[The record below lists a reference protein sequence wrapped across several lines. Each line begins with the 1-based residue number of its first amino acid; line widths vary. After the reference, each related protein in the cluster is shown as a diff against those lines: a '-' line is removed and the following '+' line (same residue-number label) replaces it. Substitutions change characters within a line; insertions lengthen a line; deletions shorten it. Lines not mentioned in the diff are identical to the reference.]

1 MKKILKLI
9 AVICVILFSLIAC
22 GEQTNN
28 AQQVEQGDNLQ
39 ETINSENNNNE
50 SSDALVFS
58 AENALIEVENVS
70 GLENTTKLSE
80 QEISEIFNFGETEIL
95 EKEIRSEITESS
107 IAEIGIVKVQDKE
120 QAWNIM
126 QAFLSRHEEL
136 KNKYAA
142 NEEILRIIVDSD
154 SYILKQEGQ
163 YVTYILSENANEINE
178 KINGMPRA

>member
-22 GEQTNN
+22 DEKTNN
-28 AQQVEQGDNLQ
+28 TQQVEQDENLQ
-39 ETINSENNNNE
+39 GTINSENNNE
-50 SSDALVFS
+50 SGVVLVFN
-58 AENALIEVENVS
+58 AENALIEVENIS
-70 GLENTTKLSE
+70 GLEDTTKLSE
-80 QEISEIFNFGETEIL
+80 QEISENFNFGETEIL
-95 EKEIRSEITESS
+95 EKEIRSEITENS

-126 QAFLSRHEEL
+126 QAFLNRHEEL

-142 NEEILRIIVDSD
+142 NDEILKIIIDSD

-163 YVTYILSENANEINE
+163 YITYILSENANEINE